1 MRSFVFLLVLA
12 AVGSWMAAQAP
23 PAEKGPW
30 NQQPPQ
36 ADRDKEAGES
46 SSRDTRIDLSPP
58 KDDAK
63 NHPGSAAAV
72 SEAESDV
79 PDAPEEVQEFHP
91 WNPHKAAKDIE
102 VGDFY
107 FKRKNYL
114 AALDRYQEALLYKR
128 DDAFANYRLGQCLEK
143 LNKPE
148 AARAHY
154 EAYLKILPHGPLA
167 ADAQKALEKIKL
179 PEDANQSS
187 SKP

>member
-1 MRSFVFLLVLA
+1 MRRVVFFILCVLLA
-12 AVGSWMAAQAP
+12 SWSAAQE
-23 PAEKGPW
+23 PATDKGPW
-30 NQQPPQ
+30 SPQPPRS
-36 ADRDKEAGES
+36 DRDNEAGES

-63 NHPGSAAAV
+63 NHPGSKAAV
-72 SEAESDV
+72 AEAES
-79 PDAPEEVQEFHP
+79 DAPEEVQEFHP
-91 WNPHKAAKDIE
+91 WNPHKAAEDIE

-107 FKRKNYL
+107 FKRKNYR

-128 DDAFANYRLGQCLEK
+128 DDALANYRLGQCFEK
-143 LNKPE
+143 LDKPE

-167 ADAQKALEKIKL
+167 ADAQKALEKIKP
-179 PEDANQSS
+179 PEDGSQSS